1 MGFTVRATDTASM
14 AGSVSELNKKARG
27 SVTSLKQVGGSL
39 LSLGGKEKKNLAR
52 LASAVSG
59 KVEKV
64 GNKAKK
70 TVSSLKLNK
79 DTKDKAL
86 DTVTEWGLGAGAGR
100 NQDPGVESDEE
111 EEYGGLGE
119 LGDTVIRHPR
129 HQDLLSSRYSHTQ
142 QPGGSYLTDWF
153 YHRNNHSLPVLCRL
167 VPGSYPQCLG
177 VLGLSP
183 ALLTMPPCW

>member
-79 DTKDKAL
+79 DTKDKTL

-129 HQDLLSSRYSHTQ
+129 HQDLLSSRYSHT
-142 QPGGSYLTDWF
+142 P
-153 YHRNNHSLPVLCRL
+153 RSLIGFTTTTITVLFLCRL
-167 VPGSYPQCLG
+167 VPGSYPRCLG
-177 VLGLSP
+177 VLG
-183 ALLTMPPCW
+183 TVVDCRQHC

>member
-27 SVTSLKQVGGSL
+27 SMTSLKQVGGSL

-79 DTKDKAL
+79 DTKDKPL
-86 DTVTEWGLGAGAGR
+86 DTVTEWGLGAGLGAGAGR

-111 EEYGGLGE
+111 EEYGGLG
-119 LGDTVIRHPR
+119 DTVIRHPR
-129 HQDLLSSRYSHTQ
+129 HQDLLHSRYSHTAAWRMV
-142 QPGGSYLTDWF
+142 S
-153 YHRNNHSLPVLCRL
+153 N
-167 VPGSYPQCLG
+167 
-177 VLGLSP
+177 
-183 ALLTMPPCW
+183 

>member
-27 SVTSLKQVGGSL
+27 SMTSLKQVGGSL

-79 DTKDKAL
+79 DTKDKPL
-86 DTVTEWGLGAGAGR
+86 DTVTEWGLGAGR

-111 EEYGGLGE
+111 EEYRG

-129 HQDLLSSRYSHTQ
+129 HQDLLHSRYSHTAAWRMV
-142 QPGGSYLTDWF
+142 S
-153 YHRNNHSLPVLCRL
+153 N
-167 VPGSYPQCLG
+167 
-177 VLGLSP
+177 
-183 ALLTMPPCW
+183 

>member
-129 HQDLLSSRYSHTQ
+129 HQDLLGSRYSHTAAW
-142 QPGGSYLTDWF
+142 P
-153 YHRNNHSLPVLCRL
+153 RSLIGFTTATITVCRSCAVLFL
-167 VPGSYPQCLG
+167 VPIHS
-177 VLGLSP
+177 VWE
-183 ALLTMPPCW
+183 CWDCRQHC